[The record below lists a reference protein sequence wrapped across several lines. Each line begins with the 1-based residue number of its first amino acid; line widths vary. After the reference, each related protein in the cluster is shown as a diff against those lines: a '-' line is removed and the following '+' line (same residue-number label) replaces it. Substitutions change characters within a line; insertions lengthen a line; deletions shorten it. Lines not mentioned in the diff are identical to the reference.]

1 MKRKINILPNNVI
14 NQIAAGEVIQ
24 RPASVVKELLEN
36 SIDAQAN
43 NIQIII
49 QNAGKTLIQ
58 IIDDGYGMNK
68 IDAEMCFEKH
78 ATSKIQKTEDIMKI
92 STMGFRGEALG
103 SIASVSQVEL
113 KTKTKSEKSGTGI
126 IIDNSKIKKITE
138 TPTKTGTSISVK
150 NLFFNIPAR
159 KKFLKSDQVEMKY
172 ILETFMQIAIANHQ
186 IGFKLINNGSNLY
199 NLSPTNLKKRIIQ
212 IFGNRYKNKIL
223 PIKESTSIVNIEG
236 FIGNPLD
243 AKKTRGEQFIYINNR
258 YIKSAYLNHA
268 IKTSMENIITKD
280 HHPSYFLFLNI
291 SSDLIDINVHP
302 NKTEVKFEDEKSI
315 YQILKSATK
324 KAIGMNNIMPSLD
337 FSTEESFEI
346 PLHVQNRPA
355 KEPKLNINPHFNP
368 FKEKD
373 DREQE
378 NLQNLENLF
387 KDDINENP
395 FIRDIINIDNNYAIF
410 LLNQDKSINLMDK
423 KGAIQRINYEK
434 ALNTFQQ
441 KQIQFTIE
449 PIILDFNNI
458 DIQLIKENT
467 KLISSLGYRISE
479 ITKNHVILDAIP
491 ANMKNTNTQ
500 EVIESFLEEI
510 KLKNDNIHD
519 LLIQKMAQQ
528 FAYNKSAKKDNYL
541 LNEKTTLNA
550 IIMELLNC
558 KTPFIGINGKPCV
571 INIEINK
578 IFQ

>member
-103 SIASVSQVEL
+103 SIASVSEVEL

-291 SSDLIDINVHP
+291 SSDLIDVNVHP
-302 NKTEVKFEDEKSI
+302 NKTWVC
-315 YQILKSATK
+315 
-324 KAIGMNNIMPSLD
+324 P
-337 FSTEESFEI
+337 
-346 PLHVQNRPA
+346 
-355 KEPKLNINPHFNP
+355 
-368 FKEKD
+368 
-373 DREQE
+373 
-378 NLQNLENLF
+378 
-387 KDDINENP
+387 
-395 FIRDIINIDNNYAIF
+395 
-410 LLNQDKSINLMDK
+410 
-423 KGAIQRINYEK
+423 
-434 ALNTFQQ
+434 
-441 KQIQFTIE
+441 
-449 PIILDFNNI
+449 
-458 DIQLIKENT
+458 
-467 KLISSLGYRISE
+467 
-479 ITKNHVILDAIP
+479 
-491 ANMKNTNTQ
+491 
-500 EVIESFLEEI
+500 
-510 KLKNDNIHD
+510 
-519 LLIQKMAQQ
+519 
-528 FAYNKSAKKDNYL
+528 
-541 LNEKTTLNA
+541 
-550 IIMELLNC
+550 
-558 KTPFIGINGKPCV
+558 
-571 INIEINK
+571 
-578 IFQ
+578 